1 MIPKAVFEESLLGFF
16 APVRPYLDDPTVTE
30 IMINGPNEIFVE
42 RRGRIERT
50 EARFDGPAALAAAV
64 RNLAQY
70 VGRHVSEDQPILEAR
85 LPDGSRVEAVLP
97 PASPDGPHV
106 SIRRFFRTALTM
118 DNLVEWGSVSPEA
131 AAFLGALVAVKQNIM
146 VAGGTGSGKTTF
158 LNVLSAFIEPTE
170 RIIVIEDSRELQ
182 LVQPH
187 VVQLESRPPDAE
199 DRGEVTTRDL
209 FRATLRM
216 RPDRIVM
223 GEIRGAEALDLIQ
236 AMISGHGGCLS
247 TVHATYPIDTLNRL
261 ETLALMSD
269 VGLPLSALRA
279 QVASAIHYV
288 VQTSRL
294 QDGSRCVTHI
304 TEVLEH
310 TPESGYALQDVF
322 VRKFTGKDRRGRVR
336 SNLLYT
342 GAVPRCLDMMTA
354 LGIDPGLPG
363 AHPA

>member
-1 MIPKAVFEESLLGFF
+1 
-16 APVRPYLDDPTVTE
+16 
-30 IMINGPNEIFVE
+30 
-42 RRGRIERT
+42 
-50 EARFDGPAALAAAV
+50 
-64 RNLAQY
+64 

-97 PASPDGPHV
+97 PASPQGPHV
-106 SIRRFFRTALTM
+106 SIRRFFRQALAMET
-118 DNLVEWGSVSPEA
+118 LVEWGSLTADA
-131 AAFLGALVAVKQNIM
+131 AAFLAAVVACRQNLI

-158 LNVLSAFIEPTE
+158 LNVLSASIDPAE

-199 DRGEVTTRDL
+199 ERGEVTTRDL

-223 GEIRGAEALDLIQ
+223 GEIRGPEALDLIQ

-279 QVASAIHYV
+279 QVASAINFV
-288 VQTSRL
+288 VQTARL
-294 QDGSRCVTHI
+294 QDGSRCITHI
-304 TEVLEH
+304 TEVLDH
-310 TPESGYALQDVF
+310 TPESGYVLQDVF
-322 VRKFTGKDRRGRVR
+322 VRRWTGRAPDGRVL
-336 SNLLYT
+336 SDLLYT
-342 GAVPRCLDMMTA
+342 EAVPRCLDMMTA

-363 AHPA
+363 A